1 MLPAG
6 GKINPSPP
14 VAVDP
19 NFCPISKPL
28 HGQHDGIPKMTLKI
42 RLLACALLLWVAGAA
57 AQPLPLPHLGTTTH
71 DITVS
76 GISAGGYM
84 AVQFQVAYSSIV
96 RGAGVVAGGPYYCAQ
111 GSVRRA
117 LNNCMAASGNDL
129 PPTADET
136 LKTVKQ
142 LAEAGRID
150 PLKNL
155 SDDRVWLLAGGNDK
169 TVLPPVMDALD
180 TFYRATLPADTIRF
194 VKVPDAGHAMLS
206 VADPKANACPMT
218 ESPFI
223 NRCQD
228 IDAAGKLLT
237 HLLGPLQ
244 APASPPAGEMIAF
257 DQRPFIAGRAIDAS
271 LADEGYAF
279 VPASCRNGGCK
290 VHVAFH
296 GCLQN
301 AGEIG
306 RRFVDGTG
314 YNEWAASNR
323 IVVLYP
329 QTARRYGLAWGS
341 FRWLLNPK
349 GCWDWWGYTGEN
361 YHTRDGVQMR
371 AVRAMIETLG
381 MPPQTVQSA
390 PPTTSGASKH

>member
-1 MLPAG
+1 MTF
-6 GKINPSPP
+6 NP
-14 VAVDP
+14 
-19 NFCPISKPL
+19 
-28 HGQHDGIPKMTLKI
+28 
-42 RLLACALLLWVAGAA
+42 RLLGYALLLLAVGAS
-57 AQPLPLPHLGTTTH
+57 AQSLPRLGATTG
-71 DITVS
+71 DVTVS
-76 GISAGGYM
+76 GISSGGYM
-84 AVQFQVAYSSIV
+84 AVQFQVAYSSLV

-117 LNNCMAASGNDL
+117 LNNCMAAAGNDL
-129 PPTADET
+129 PPSADET

-169 TVLPPVMDALD
+169 IVLPPVMDALD
-180 TFYRATLPADTIRF
+180 AFYRSVLPAAAVSF
-194 VKVPDAGHAMLS
+194 VKVPDAGHAMLT
-206 VADPKANACPMT
+206 VADPKANACPTT
-218 ESPFI
+218 ETPFI

-244 APASPPAGEMIAF
+244 APASPSTGEMVVF
-257 DQRPFIAGRAIDAS
+257 DQRPFVAGRAIDAS
-271 LADEGYAF
+271 LANEGYAF

-306 RRFVDGTG
+306 RRFVDGAG

-329 QTARRYGLAWGS
+329 QTTRRYGLAWGS

-390 PPTTSGASKH
+390 PPTMSGSTNR